1 MIKMSRNNVVIIFFF
16 VLFIFYFIWSQFALY
31 EHRASLKNAE
41 KKIYNIAD
49 NLEFWKLM
57 SIRQGIQ
64 FDVDYLGNDVR
75 NIKIT
80 PIKNNDGLPL
90 KNEDNQ
96 FYILSYSGA
105 DKKRKKELERYFSDL
120 VLQNYFYVVTDRNGK
135 IKEMFWDKP

>member
-1 MIKMSRNNVVIIFFF
+1 MSRNNVVIIFFF
-16 VLFIFYFIWSQFALY
+16 VLSIFYFIGSQFALY
-31 EHRASLKNAE
+31 DHRSSLKNAE
-41 KKIYNIAD
+41 KRVYNIAD

-64 FDVDYLGNDVR
+64 FDIDSLENDAR

-80 PIKNNDGLPL
+80 PIKSNDGLPL
-90 KNEDNQ
+90 KDEDNK

-105 DKKRKKELERYFSDL
+105 DKKRKKELGRYFSDL
-120 VLQNYFYVVTDRNGK
+120 VLQNYFYVVTDKNGK